1 MGNLTH
7 DGGQVPGP
15 NGADRRVYERRAV
28 RPRLYVLLGGSGND
42 GILNDVSEGGVALD
56 LVGSE
61 PPGEYVDVDFEM
73 PELGCHL
80 EAKGRVTWRDESA
93 KKVGVTFVDLPEAA
107 RGQIR
112 QWIAMKSASA
122 EAARPAVVLDADRQ
136 AAFNAPAPGK
146 RELAVA
152 QPVETA
158 TAPTSVEARSET
170 KSEATSQ
177 TKLEAPGKAR
187 IEPSSPSEKKTA
199 AAAQTDVGTAG
210 KPKGDLVQDLVDSFK
225 TPPKTPDKKYA
236 DVVATWNEH
245 STGWNL
251 NTDFFST
258 GGYWRWVVV
267 GAVAGVLVLLAI
279 GVAAHRLPWRKATSI
294 SVSKAGQSPS
304 ATAQDSQNQAAAN
317 TGSVGD
323 AGNTAGNEIR
333 SDQGASV
340 QDQGGGNANNA
351 SNSNGSNGS
360 NGGANS
366 VTSAPSLPPGLAS
379 ALSNGGQSPCV
390 NLGPRSGKIRIYFWT
405 EKATPEAIVAIYAK
419 NLKAVQDVQL
429 VDKVPY
435 DLVLYVNGARV
446 NGSGSEAGFMWSSR
460 VFRPWYC
467 GQAAGLLEQPEVNES
482 LHYVAGANLD
492 QRIQAEVAYLI
503 LHTFESIRNEHQKQP

>member
-1 MGNLTH
+1 MGNSTH
-7 DGGQVPGP
+7 DSGQVHGAD
-15 NGADRRVYERRAV
+15 GADRRVHQRRAI
-28 RPRLYVLLGGSGND
+28 RPRLYVLLGGSGTD

-73 PELGCHL
+73 PELGRHF

-112 QWIAMKSASA
+112 QWIAMKNASA
-122 EAARPAVVLDADRQ
+122 EAARPAIVLDADRQ

-146 RELAVA
+146 RQLPVE

-158 TAPTSVEARSET
+158 PATTAVEPRNEN
-170 KSEATSQ
+170 KPEGTSQ
-177 TKLEAPGKAR
+177 TKLEMPSKPGA
-187 IEPSSPSEKKTA
+187 EPRSEKKTGMA
-199 AAAQTDVGTAG
+199 SQTDVETPG

-236 DVVATWNEH
+236 DVVASWNEH

-279 GVAAHRLPWRKATSI
+279 GVAAHRLPWRKATSV

-304 ATAQDSQNQAAAN
+304 AAAQDSQNQAAAN

-323 AGNTAGNEIR
+323 AGNTAGNEIG
-333 SDQGASV
+333 SDH
-340 QDQGGGNANNA
+340 GGGNANNA
-351 SNSNGSNGS
+351 SNSSGSNGS
-360 NGGANS
+360 NGGASS

-379 ALSNGGQSPCV
+379 ALSTGGQSPCV
-390 NLGPRSGKIRIYFWT
+390 NMGPRSGKIRIYFWT
-405 EKATPEAIVAIYAK
+405 EKSTPEAIVAIYAK

-467 GQAAGLLEQPEVNES
+467 GQSAGLLEQPEVNES
-482 LHYVAGANLD
+482 LHYAAGANLD

>member
-1 MGNLTH
+1 MGTSTH
-7 DGGQVPGP
+7 DGGQVPGG
-15 NGADRRVYERRAV
+15 NGADRRQHRRRAV

-42 GILNDVSEGGVALD
+42 GILNDVSEGGVALH

-73 PELGCHL
+73 SELGRHF

-112 QWIAMKSASA
+112 QWIAMKTVSA

-136 AAFNAPAPGK
+136 AAFHAPSPGK
-146 RELAVA
+146 REPTVER
-152 QPVETA
+152 PVETA
-158 TAPTSVEARSET
+158 PATRALDPRNEI
-170 KSEATSQ
+170 KSEATGQ
-177 TKLEAPGKAR
+177 TKLETPSKLRVEAPG
-187 IEPSSPSEKKTA
+187 PSEKKTETA
-199 AAAQTDVGTAG
+199 TQTDVEAPG
-210 KPKGDLVQDLVDSFK
+210 KGKDDLVQNLVDSFK

-236 DVVATWNEH
+236 DVVAAWNEH
-245 STGWNL
+245 RTGWNL

-279 GVAAHRLPWRKATSI
+279 GVAAHRLPWRRATSV
-294 SVSKAGQSPS
+294 SVSKAGE
-304 ATAQDSQNQAAAN
+304 SQNQAAAS
-317 TGSVGD
+317 TGSGVD
-323 AGNTAGNEIR
+323 AGNTVGNEIR

-340 QDQGGGNANNA
+340 QEQGSGNANNA
-351 SNSNGSNGS
+351 NSNGSNGS

-366 VTSAPSLPPGLAS
+366 VTNAPSLPPGLAS
-379 ALSNGGQSPCV
+379 ALTTGGQSPCV

-405 EKATPEAIVAIYAK
+405 EKATPEAIVTIYAK
-419 NLKAVQDVQL
+419 NLKAVQDVRL

-467 GQAAGLLEQPEVNES
+467 GQSAGLLEQPEVNES
-482 LHYVAGANLD
+482 LHYAAGANLD